1 MLLTIVSIAVV
12 LGGLIFFHELGHF
25 AVARFFGMGATTFS
39 LGFGPKLLKKKW
51 GKTEYCLSLVPLG
64 GYVALVGE
72 TDENEIPEGF
82 TEEEC
87 FSQRPAWQRLL
98 VVLAGPMANIVM
110 ALILCWALAVG
121 WGIPVMLPEIGG
133 ILPETAAAEAG
144 LQVGDRINSINGKAI
159 ASWDELTQTISNGNG
174 APLELEIVRS
184 DAARGADALTT
195 VKVTVTP
202 RKGTRTTIFGD
213 TETAW
218 MLGVRPSQR
227 SVTQPV
233 PFGEGFAAGAAQ
245 AWRMVS
251 LTWQSFLKLAQGA
264 VPMDQVGGPIAIGDM
279 VGKAAH
285 MGLDHLL
292 FLTALISVNLGV
304 LNLLPVPVLDGGTIV
319 FCTLEILFRRP
330 LNKKFQEY
338 AMRAGVVLLVGLMI
352 LATFNDI
359 WRLIK
364 S

>member
-1 MLLTIVSIAVV
+1 MLLTIVSIAIV

-39 LGFGPKLLKKKW
+39 LGFGPKLLKRTW

-87 FSQRPAWQRLL
+87 FSLRPAWQRLL
-98 VVLAGPMANIVM
+98 VVLAGPMANILM

-133 ILPETAAAEAG
+133 ILPETAAADAG
-144 LQVGDRINSINGKAI
+144 LQVGDRINSINGSPI
-159 ASWDELTQTISNGNG
+159 ASWDELTQTIGNSNG
-174 APLELEIVRS
+174 APMRLEIVRP
-184 DAARGADALTT
+184 DVTRGADALTT
-195 VKVTVTP
+195 INVTVTP
-202 RKGTRTTIFGD
+202 RKGSRTTIFGD

-233 PFGEGFAAGAAQ
+233 PFGEGLVAGAAQ

-285 MGLDHLL
+285 MGLEHLL

-319 FCTLEILFRRP
+319 FCTLEIIFRRP
-330 LNKKFQEY
+330 INKKFQEY
-338 AMRAGVVLLVGLMI
+338 AMRVGVVLLVGLMI

-359 WRLIK
+359 WRLVK
-364 S
+364 D